1 MDQEGCSGAEIDPG
15 CSMTYHLHH
24 IHLICRDLE
33 TMIGFFTDSIGAS
46 LVERRKFGTADGA
59 TLDLKGIHI
68 NLRVVREDE
77 EINSN
82 IAQSTYGY
90 DHIGLEVKDI
100 QAAYQALTSRGYKFF
115 LPPREVAGLT
125 IAFFKGPENITIE
138 LVQS

>member
-1 MDQEGCSGAEIDPG
+1 
-15 CSMTYHLHH
+15 MTYQLHH
-24 IHLICRDLE
+24 IHLICRDLQ

-68 NLRVVREDE
+68 NLRVAREDE
-77 EINSN
+77 EIKSN
-82 IAQSTYGY
+82 FAQSTYGY

-100 QAAYQALTSRGYKFF
+100 QAAYQDLTGRGYKFF
-115 LPPREVAGLT
+115 LPPREVAGHT

-138 LVQS
+138 LIQS